1 MERCRRVDAKQARQ
15 ATGVTKYSPS
25 VDHSGEARSS
35 AGTVG
40 IVGAG
45 NVGVA
50 TATVLASWKTQAL
63 LVENDPARYELLC
76 KHRIPFFDPDLEAL
90 LGDVARQGT
99 LRFSRTIDDLAD
111 ADVVIVCVGTP
122 PTTSG
127 GLDLG
132 ALERVVDRLTE
143 VSPSGTVVVIKSTVP
158 PGTTERLAGV
168 VSRTRPD
175 LSLVS
180 CPEFLREANCLDDV
194 LRPARIVIGGPKRAA
209 CEKVAALF
217 APANAPIILTSAA
230 SAELIKYGAN
240 AFLATKISFVNE
252 LSHFCDLVG
261 ADITVVAEGIGAD
274 PRIGTSCFSAG
285 LGFGGSCFPKDVRAL
300 EDLGASRGYRS
311 LLLQA
316 CSEINAQQKER
327 VIAKIRASLGGT
339 LSERHV
345 AVLGLAF
352 KPGTDDLRQAPS
364 LDVIG
369 KLVLEGAKVTATD
382 PAAAPSG
389 DELPRGVKVVRDA
402 YRCVQGADAI
412 LLATE
417 WPEYRSLDWARVRS
431 SMRGNVVVDGRN
443 FLHGAHLVELGFVYQ
458 GVGNATRQ
466 PTTPS
471 RAALKLKSLP
481 E

>member
-1 MERCRRVDAKQARQ
+1 MR
-15 ATGVTKYSPS
+15 T
-25 VDHSGEARSS
+25 S
-35 AGTVG
+35 AG
-40 IVGAG
+40 IVGVVGAG
-45 NVGVA
+45 TVGVA
-50 TATVLASWKTQAL
+50 TATVLASWGTHAL
-63 LVENDPARYELLC
+63 LVENDPARFELLR
-76 KHRIPFFDPDLEAL
+76 KHRTPFFDPNLEVL

-99 LRFSRTIDDLAD
+99 LRFSRTIDDLVD
-111 ADVVIVCVGTP
+111 ADIVIVCVGTP

-127 GLDLG
+127 ALDLS
-132 ALERVVDRLTE
+132 ALERVVDRLAE

-158 PGTTERLAGV
+158 PGTAERLAAV

-175 LSLVS
+175 LTLVS

-194 LRPARIVIGGPKRAA
+194 RRPARIVIGGPERAA

-217 APANAPIILTSAA
+217 APANSPIILTSAT

-261 ADITVVAEGIGAD
+261 ADVTVVAAGIGAD

-327 VIAKIRASLGGT
+327 IITKIRAALGGT
-339 LSERHV
+339 LRESRI

-364 LDVIG
+364 LDVIN
-369 KLVLEGAKVTATD
+369 KLVLEGATVTATD
-382 PAAAPSG
+382 PIAAPTG
-389 DELPRGVKVVRDA
+389 DEFPRGAKLVRDV
-402 YRCVQGADAI
+402 YQCVQGADAI

-417 WPEYRSLDWARVRS
+417 WPDYRSLDWTRVRS
-431 SMRGNVVVDGRN
+431 LLRRNVVVDGRN
-443 FLHGAHLVELGFVYQ
+443 FLDGTHLVELGFVYQ
-458 GVGNATRQ
+458 GVGTPTRPPTAPSPDGVATEG
-466 PTTPS
+466 P
-471 RAALKLKSLP
+471 A
-481 E
+481 